1 MLTWD
6 TDGTIR
12 RMRKSLQE
20 ISLSKVEC
28 IVSPLPQQLLIGIPS
43 IDEEHQSLL
52 AQLNELFQSPNDNPQ
67 SAQFSEDL
75 SRLSSNLIDHFTN
88 EERVMRS
95 VGIPPDKLA
104 RHMDAHSAIIE
115 QITQLSFDL
124 MKRRR
129 VDRVEVVARMKDWI
143 LGHLTEH
150 DLDLRNYLPRS

>member
-12 RMRKSLQE
+12 RMGKSAQE

-52 AQLNELFQSPNDNPQ
+52 EQLDDLFQSPNDNPQ

-95 VGIPPDKLA
+95 IGISSDELA

-124 MKRRR
+124 MNRRQI
-129 VDRVEVVARMKDWI
+129 DRGDVVARMKDWI

-150 DLDLRNYLPRS
+150 DLDLRNYPPPA

>member
-12 RMRKSLQE
+12 RMGKSGQE

-28 IVSPLPQQLLIGIPS
+28 IVSPLPQQLLIGIQS

-52 AQLNELFQSPNDNPQ
+52 DRLNELFPSPGDNPQ
-67 SAQFSEDL
+67 SAHFSEAL
-75 SRLSSNLIDHFTN
+75 SRVSSDLIDHFTN
-88 EERVMRS
+88 EERVMRLLG
-95 VGIPPDKLA
+95 VPPEKLA

-115 QITQLSFDL
+115 QITHLSFDL
-124 MKRRR
+124 MKRRQIER
-129 VDRVEVVARMKDWI
+129 GEVVARMKDWI

-150 DLDLRNYLPRS
+150 DLDLRNYPPPA